1 MSCPLANE
9 SNKTRPLSHPRHFY
23 HFAPQDKMATL
34 DSSEPNSNMFSKL
47 FGSCLQN
54 RNGRKLPKKSATPS
68 EDATETEEGSHHSR
82 SQSHSRYPRTTVD
95 NEPGS
100 RQLEDLAS
108 TKPVIT
114 TRNEE
119 LGPLRKGLK
128 GISTPAALGK
138 APELEYMNDRE
149 RKRGPDDAL
158 NQLFDRLI
166 GDEDRATAGAGKP
179 VDAIGAESAQA
190 YISSMGANIE
200 NVEAFVV
207 LEIVRADSIG
217 QISRQGFVEG
227 WTAIY
232 LESRIPAD
240 PTAHKNYVQ
249 MCIQNLPQNPAYFKK
264 VYQFAFG
271 LGKAEPAQRALEKDV
286 ALVFWDLFLGTA
298 KSSDTGP
305 GPRPW
310 KSKNVDWLGAW
321 KRFLAEKWTRSVNKD
336 MWNQTLA
343 FAEKTLVDETL
354 GFWNEDQAWPG
365 VIDDFV
371 LWCREEGIAKKPA
384 PGQASGEGEGMDI
397 EDY

>member
-1 MSCPLANE
+1 MSSSRLPSTATQRQKVAQFVAVTNASKENAQRYLRNANYSVELA
-9 SNKTRPLSHPRHFY
+9 
-23 HFAPQDKMATL
+23 A
-34 DSSEPNSNMFSKL
+34 NM
-47 FGSCLQN
+47 
-54 RNGRKLPKKSATPS
+54 
-68 EDATETEEGSHHSR
+68 
-82 SQSHSRYPRTTVD
+82 
-95 NEPGS
+95 
-100 RQLEDLAS
+100 
-108 TKPVIT
+108 
-114 TRNEE
+114 
-119 LGPLRKGLK
+119 
-128 GISTPAALGK
+128 
-138 APELEYMNDRE
+138 YMNDRE

-158 NQLFDRLI
+158 NQLFDRLV
-166 GDEDRATAGAGKP
+166 GDEDRAAAGAGKP
-179 VDAIGAESAQA
+179 VEAIGAEAAQA

-217 QISRQGFVEG
+217 QITRQGFVEG
-227 WTAIY
+227 WSSIY
-232 LESRIPAD
+232 LDHRIPAD
-240 PTAHKNYVQ
+240 PAHHRNYVR

-271 LGKAEPAQRALEKDV
+271 LGKEPAQKALEKDV
-286 ALVFWDLFLGTA
+286 ALVFWDLFLGTE
-298 KSSDTGP
+298 SSDTGL

-343 FAEKTLVDETL
+343 FAEKTMVDETL

-371 LWCREEGIAKKPA
+371 LWCREQGIAKAPA
-384 PGQASGEGEGMDI
+384 PGAAGGEGMDV

>member
-1 MSCPLANE
+1 MSSSRLPSTATQRQRVAQFVAVTNASKDSAQRYLRNANYNVELAAN
-9 SNKTRPLSHPRHFY
+9 L
-23 HFAPQDKMATL
+23 
-34 DSSEPNSNMFSKL
+34 
-47 FGSCLQN
+47 
-54 RNGRKLPKKSATPS
+54 
-68 EDATETEEGSHHSR
+68 
-82 SQSHSRYPRTTVD
+82 
-95 NEPGS
+95 
-100 RQLEDLAS
+100 
-108 TKPVIT
+108 
-114 TRNEE
+114 
-119 LGPLRKGLK
+119 
-128 GISTPAALGK
+128 
-138 APELEYMNDRE
+138 YMNDRE

-166 GDEDRATAGAGKP
+166 SDEDRTTAGAGKP

-200 NVEAFVV
+200 NFEAFVV

-227 WTAIY
+227 WTAVY
-232 LESRIPAD
+232 LEQRIPAD
-240 PTAHKNYVQ
+240 PTAHRNYVQ

-271 LGKAEPAQRALEKDV
+271 LGKAEPAQKALEKDV

-298 KSSDTGP
+298 ESSDTGVP

-310 KSKNVDWLGAW
+310 KSQNVDWLGAW

-371 LWCREEGIAKKPA
+371 LWCREEGIAKAPA
-384 PGQASGEGEGMDI
+384 PGTAGGGEGMDV